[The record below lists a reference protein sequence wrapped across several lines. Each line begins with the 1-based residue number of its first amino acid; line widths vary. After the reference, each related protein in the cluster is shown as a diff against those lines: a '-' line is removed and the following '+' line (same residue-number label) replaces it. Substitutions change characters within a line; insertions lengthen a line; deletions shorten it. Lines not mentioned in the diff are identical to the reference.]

1 MKSKK
6 ITSLNPYVTSIN
18 QKYVTV
24 KDYNYLKDDFDA
36 MLPSD
41 GTLKVDTISEYTSA
55 TGVTIDVG
63 SKFKDG
69 LATLTGQSGGATIK
83 AHAHSCTAEYANE
96 FKGEFLNS
104 SSTMD
109 GIAAH
114 YIMNTTG
121 GTGTGVMR
129 SILGVAYLPAGVAI
143 TGTSAAG
150 SWISGGG
157 FAADVAATATL
168 NGTAVR
174 ATGLFAKVSSA
185 VGANMTSCK
194 QVSAATFISSLLVA
208 PSAGIASIIHLAQEA
223 TGTKLPHAIY
233 VEGAD
238 YCDAL
243 ITIDAAAADTC
254 AIASAVAIG
263 SGTANT
269 SYAIKIKIG
278 TTPFYIPAYA
288 TSGFLAS

>member
-18 QKYVTV
+18 QKYVTA
-24 KDYNYLKDDFDA
+24 KDYNFLKDDVDA
-36 MLPSD
+36 LRPSD
-41 GTLKVDTISEYTSA
+41 TDIVTDTITESTSA
-55 TGVTIDVG
+55 AGVTIDVG

-96 FKGEFLNS
+96 FKGEFLNTS
-104 SSTMD
+104 GTMD
-109 GIAAH
+109 GIASH
-114 YIMNTTG
+114 YIMQTTG
-121 GTGTGVMR
+121 NTGTGVMR
-129 SILGVAYLPAGVAI
+129 SILGVASLPAGVAI

-174 ATGLFAKVSSA
+174 ATGLFGKVSSA

-208 PSAGIASIIHLAQEA
+208 PSSGIASIVHLAQEA
-223 TGTKLPHAIY
+223 TGTVLPQAIY
-233 VEGAD
+233 LEGAA
-238 YCDAL
+238 YTGAFVAFDAVGGHATCLETNTADPAGATTSHALRIL
-243 ITIDAAAADTC
+243 INNVEHWIPVY
-254 AIASAVAIG
+254 SALW
-263 SGTANT
+263 SD
-269 SYAIKIKIG
+269 
-278 TTPFYIPAYA
+278 
-288 TSGFLAS
+288 